1 MIPLI
6 ISGIAGFAISEII
19 TYYWKKNHSSEIY
32 IFDRRLH
39 HGELGILLLGIL
51 TMGKISPSIISLIT
65 GLGIGLIKDD
75 LGDLNKWFKFHKRS
89 NNG

>member
-32 IFDRRLH
+32 I
-39 HGELGILLLGIL
+39 
-51 TMGKISPSIISLIT
+51 LI
-65 GLGIGLIKDD
+65 DD
-75 LGDLNKWFKFHKRS
+75 YIMER
-89 NNG
+89 